1 MGLTF
6 KLSRTN
12 SNKEYEI
19 NQLLT
24 ELLADEEI
32 QSIYYLI
39 PDNVKFESE
48 VNVLTHLKKETQ
60 STMAGMIDL
69 QVYSF
74 QRLAWHLL
82 SDSSIFN
89 QTRLSQTGLTI
100 LVKKIIIDIIEE
112 DSTMLK
118 VFKGQEQFN
127 GFINKLTDVL
137 MEFRNG
143 LIEPI
148 DLEQFLTELDTDTDT
163 YRKLSDLRYIY
174 QVFILELAG
183 KYIEREDIIKALIQ
197 KIESEDFSKTVIVID
212 HHENFSSQELSLIE
226 MLMKQSKNVY
236 ICLTLDRAYPNNKP
250 EYINLFYLSGKT
262 YHQLFKMAQSI
273 PDLNIQTDVIEF
285 NALNNPVHE
294 DLLAVEE
301 YWYHMYG
308 TKQGVIK
315 PVERK
320 IERVMIAELL
330 TIQDE
335 IQYVTNRIR
344 HLVAKENYRYK
355 DILVIARQPED
366 YQNIIEP
373 LFADS
378 QIPVF
383 FNVKDSMSHHPLV
396 EYVTSLLRVV
406 QNNFRYSDVLRFLRS
421 ELFIP
426 EGETI
431 ETWRQKVDIA
441 ENVILAY
448 GYQGSAWTRGED
460 WVNARIDDEE
470 QENQSSS
477 QLHEE
482 TVANDVRKILSD
494 LFVPLIPKL
503 TKESKSN
510 RHAIEELYQF
520 VEDTGA
526 KETLLHW
533 RNQALEDKNVEL
545 SRKHEQ
551 AWKTFVNIIDEYTE
565 ILGNLPWDLDE
576 FLSIIDMAFENS
588 EYSIVPPTLDQ
599 VTVTSLTQVRASKNK
614 VVFYIGMNESALP
627 QTSDN
632 NSILD
637 DEDREFISERL
648 VSDDKK
654 MLSPSTT
661 ENLAIEP
668 FLAYQAFGFAT
679 DYMYFSYSVKQDGEA
694 DHSLSQYV
702 EQLKK
707 HLDIEPYIQRKLD
720 TSIQSN
726 HTDDL
731 GMIIG
736 SYNQLLNASVQALRI
751 QKDTKRPLHP
761 TWALLTDYLL
771 SSKRGNAQ
779 RVLDSLNYKNIPYS
793 LPQDLA
799 LELYR
804 KDLYLSVS
812 QLETFYKDP
821 YNHFLKYGLGLK
833 ERKKFEL
840 TPAESGSFYHEI
852 LDYVVTKAIVGE
864 KDFKDLT
871 EAELKELT
879 NEVVNQLLELP
890 QYRVLSASEQMI
902 FIRQLLIKTVSR
914 RINMTQRQ
922 FKSSEM
928 KPFLTEVNFGLG
940 TGKKSLPPLHLPI
953 NQDSSI
959 YLRGKIDR
967 IDLMTR
973 VEESIEKLYM
983 QVVDYKSSETKIDYS
998 KLRTG
1003 LSLQLLTYF
1012 DAVLTLGVGLLAR
1025 GQNQILEPFAALY
1038 SLIQTSTIE
1047 STDINKN
1054 NTVDELV
1061 SKEMKYA
1068 GLLIDNQDAL
1078 IDLDTELSDKVHG
1091 NSNYYGL
1098 KKLKKTQ
1105 KYNTTGRD
1113 RLITKDEL
1121 ALFLKHNRELIKQ
1134 SGRTILSGEL
1144 QMSPYYG
1151 VDYIDTLSGEYHAIS
1166 QFDVILPENNYR
1178 YLPVNYNFNSHINFL
1193 NEEYGK
1199 EDAENDSES

>member
-12 SNKEYEI
+12 ANKEYEI

-24 ELLADEEI
+24 ELSADEEI

-48 VNVLTHLKKETQ
+48 VNVLRHLKETNQ
-60 STMAGMIDL
+60 LTMSGMIDL

-112 DSTMLK
+112 DSTTLK

-148 DLEQFLTELDTDTDT
+148 DLEQFLTELDPNTDT

-174 QVFILELAG
+174 QAFISEIAG

-197 KIESEDFSKTVIVID
+197 KIESENFSKTVIVID
-212 HHENFSSQELSLIE
+212 HYENFSSQELSLIE
-226 MLMKQSKNVY
+226 TFMKKTKDVY
-236 ICLTLDRAYPNNKP
+236 ICLTLDKAYPNNKP

-262 YHQLFKMAQSI
+262 YHKLFKIAQSI
-273 PDLNIQTDVIEF
+273 PKLAIKTEEIKF
-285 NALNNPVHE
+285 NLLNNPVHE
-294 DLLAVEE
+294 DLLAVEK
-301 YWYHMYG
+301 YWYQMYG
-308 TKQGVIK
+308 TKQGIIK
-315 PVERK
+315 SNQRE
-320 IERVMIAELL
+320 IERVKIAELL

-355 DILVIARQPED
+355 DILVVARQPEE
-366 YQNIIEP
+366 YQNIVEP
-373 LFADS
+373 LFQDS
-378 QIPVF
+378 HIPVF
-383 FNVKDSMSHHPLV
+383 FNVKESMSHHPLV

-406 QNNFRYSDVLRFLRS
+406 QNNFRYSDVLRFLRT

-431 ETWRQKVDIA
+431 ETWRQKIDIT

-448 GYQGSAWTRGED
+448 GYQGSAWTRSED
-460 WVNARIDDEE
+460 WVYARIDDEDSL
-470 QENQSSS
+470 NQSTS

-482 TVANDVRKILSD
+482 TVANEVRKILSD
-494 LFVPLIPKL
+494 LFVPLIQKL

-520 VEDTGA
+520 VEDMGV
-526 KETLLHW
+526 KETLLNW
-533 RNQALEDKNVEL
+533 RDQALAEENIEL

-551 AWKTFVNIIDEYTE
+551 AWQTLVNIIDEYIE
-565 ILGNLPWDLDE
+565 VLGELSWDLDE

-599 VTVTSLTQVRASKNK
+599 VTVTSLTQVRANKSK

-648 VSDDKK
+648 ALDDKK

-679 DYMYFSYSVKQDGEA
+679 DYMYFSYSVKHDGEA

-702 EQLKK
+702 EQLKNY
-707 HLDIEPYIQRKLD
+707 LGIEPYIQRKLD
-720 TSIQSN
+720 VSIQSN
-726 HTDDL
+726 ITDDL
-731 GMIIG
+731 EMIVG
-736 SYNQLLNASVQALRI
+736 SHNQLLNVSVQVMRF
-751 QKDTKRPLHP
+751 QKDTKQPLHP
-761 TWALLTDYLL
+761 TWALLTHYLL
-771 SSKRGNAQ
+771 SSKQSNVQ
-779 RVLDSLNYKNIPYS
+779 RILDSLNYKNIPYS
-793 LPQDLA
+793 LPKDLA

-804 KDLYLSVS
+804 KDLHLSVS

-833 ERKKFEL
+833 ERKEFEL

-852 LDYVVTKAIVGE
+852 LDYVVTKAIEGD
-864 KDFKDLT
+864 KDFKELT
-871 EAELKELT
+871 KSDLKELT
-879 NEVVNQLLELP
+879 TEVVDQLLELP
-890 QYRVLSASEQMI
+890 QYRVLTASEQMI
-902 FIRQLLIKTVSR
+902 FIRQLLTKTVTR

-922 FKSSEM
+922 FKNSEM

-940 TGKKSLPPLHLPI
+940 AGKKSLPPFRLSL

-967 IDLMTR
+967 IDLMPR
-973 VEESIEKLYM
+973 VEDSIEKLYM
-983 QVVDYKSSETKIDYS
+983 QIVDYKSSEMKIDYS

-1012 DAVLTLGVGLLAR
+1012 DAALTLGVDLLTS
-1025 GQNQILEPFAALY
+1025 GQNYILEPFAALY
-1038 SLIQTSTIE
+1038 SLIQTPTIKSSDIKNSTVE
-1047 STDINKN
+1047 
-1054 NTVDELV
+1054 ELI
-1061 SKEMKYA
+1061 SKKMKYA

-1078 IDLDTELSDKVHG
+1078 IDLDTELSDKASG

-1098 KKLKKTQ
+1098 KKLKSE

-1113 RLITKDEL
+1113 RLITKEEL
-1121 ALFLKHNRELIKQ
+1121 ALFLKHNRALIKQ

-1178 YLPVNYNFNSHINFL
+1178 YLPLNYNFNSHINFL
-1193 NEEYGK
+1193 NNEYGN
-1199 EDAENDSES
+1199 EGAQSDSES